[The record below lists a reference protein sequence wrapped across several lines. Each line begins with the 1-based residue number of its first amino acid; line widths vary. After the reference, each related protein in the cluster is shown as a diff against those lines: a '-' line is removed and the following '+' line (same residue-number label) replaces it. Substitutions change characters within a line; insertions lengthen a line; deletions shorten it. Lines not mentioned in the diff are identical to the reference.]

1 MLKYPLE
8 SYSVCSEQGE
18 WRSEVRNPLKSH
30 SIFSEQGEWARGSEI
45 KKLSIPVDL
54 LRARRKTS
62 EILTNKKAAIYV
74 QRIFSHLICSE
85 QILKSSFWTM
95 PAKL

>member
-1 MLKYPLE
+1 MLKYPLK

-18 WRSEVRNPLKSH
+18 WSSEVRNPLKSYL
-30 SIFSEQGEWARGSEI
+30 ICSEQREN

-62 EILTNKKAAIYV
+62 QILTNQKEAKYV

-85 QILKSSFWTM
+85 QI
-95 PAKL
+95 